1 MRNKRSLLL
10 ICLLF
15 FATFLLVTELRNSFA
30 MIDLQ
35 INSWAISI
43 QTGSLTATAIVIAYL
58 FNTTSM
64 AAISLAI
71 AVYLFYRNY
80 KEYGVLLLAA
90 MGGDALIVWLTK
102 TLIHSPRPSNGILY
116 EAGYSFPS
124 GHTTTSIVFCSL
136 LTYFVWQ
143 HWNSPKAKTASST
156 LSIAT
161 ISIVAF
167 DRIYLNVH
175 WFSDVVGGLLLGIFW
190 LTLMLWI
197 FKYAKSRGDSRIQLP
212 ERRLHSL
219 AKKGKKGNKKSA
231 NSSPNASDV
240 PLERSLDSCWSLQHR
255 G

>member
-1 MRNKRSLLL
+1 
-10 ICLLF
+10 
-15 FATFLLVTELRNSFA
+15 VTEVRNSFA
-30 MIDLQ
+30 MVDMQ

-71 AVYLFYRNY
+71 AMYLFYRNY
-80 KEYGVLLLAA
+80 KKYGVLLLAA
-90 MGGDALIVWLTK
+90 MGGGALIVLVTK
-102 TLIHSPRPSNGILY
+102 TLIHSPRPSNGIFY

-161 ISIVAF
+161 IFLVAF

-190 LTLMLWI
+190 LTLALWI
-197 FKYAKSRGDSRIQLP
+197 FGYAKNRGDSRIQIP
-212 ERRLHSL
+212 ERRLHAL

-231 NSSPNASDV
+231 NSFSNASDV
-240 PLERSLDSCWSLQHR
+240 PLEWSLDSC
-255 G
+255 